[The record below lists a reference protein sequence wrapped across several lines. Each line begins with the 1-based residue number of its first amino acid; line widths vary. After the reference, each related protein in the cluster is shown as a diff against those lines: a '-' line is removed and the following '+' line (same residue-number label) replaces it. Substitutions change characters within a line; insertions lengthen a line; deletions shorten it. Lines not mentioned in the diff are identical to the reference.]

1 MAKLKARGGGTVDEL
16 IADLP
21 EPAEAIELRPQI
33 LAEDFASYADRVL
46 QAFEAFVEAEPG
58 LTLTPNN
65 HEGVHVTA
73 DGGWILL
80 RKSLHDP
87 NLPINIESD
96 RLGGVAPLKE
106 MVVAFLAAFDGLKLP

>member
-1 MAKLKARGGGTVDEL
+1 
-16 IADLP
+16 
-21 EPAEAIELRPQI
+21 
-33 LAEDFASYADRVL
+33 
-46 QAFEAFVEAEPG
+46 
-58 LTLTPNN
+58 
-65 HEGVHVTA
+65 VHVTA